1 MIARDDR
8 LRSVAIEIAKRRPG
22 LVAIVFF
29 AIASMPLGATER
41 EEPAIHDSIQ
51 YHDIAGNTE
60 AELLAALRRVS
71 YADPSGDR
79 FAAANTRWR
88 LRWNLSVQ
96 PGKGSCRLLSATAEL
111 DVEMNLPRWNAPDG
125 ARPDLVKRWD
135 RFAAAVRKHED
146 GHRDIAIDA
155 VREVADR
162 LHNVTTGRDCAALR
176 KSLGRI
182 AEATVREYRKNEDS
196 YDVTTMHGRA
206 QGVAFP

>member
-1 MIARDDR
+1 MTARDRRLRKLATKIARY
-8 LRSVAIEIAKRRPG
+8 RPV
-22 LVAIVFF
+22 LVAIVL
-29 AIASMPLGATER
+29 AIVAMPLGAIER
-41 EEPAIHDSIQ
+41 EGPAIHDTVQ
-51 YHDIAGNTE
+51 YHDITGNTE

-96 PGKGSCRLLSATAEL
+96 PSKNGCRLLAATAEL
-111 DVEMNLPRWNAPDG
+111 DVEMNLPRWNAPED

-155 VREVADR
+155 VHDVADR
-162 LHNVTTGRDCAALR
+162 LQNVTTGRDCASLR
-176 KSLGRI
+176 KSLGRV
-182 AEATVREYRKNEDS
+182 AESTVREYREKEDS

>member
-1 MIARDDR
+1 MKVAWR
-8 LRSVAIEIAKRRPG
+8 RSGFVVIFLAFVATP
-22 LVAIVFF
+22 LH
-29 AIASMPLGATER
+29 ASER
-41 EEPAIHDSIQ
+41 EGPEIHDTVQ
-51 YHDIAGNTE
+51 YHDVTGNTE
-60 AELLAALRRVS
+60 AELIASLKRVA
-71 YADPSGDR
+71 YADPTGDR

-96 PGKGSCRLLSATAEL
+96 PDKSGCRLLSATAEL
-111 DVEMNLPRWNAPDG
+111 DVEMNLPRWNAPED
-125 ARPDLVKRWD
+125 ARPDLVRRWD
-135 RFAAAVRKHED
+135 KFAAAVRKHED

-162 LHNVTTGRDCAALR
+162 LQNVTTGRDCAALR

-182 AEATVREYRKNEDS
+182 AEATVREYRDKEDS